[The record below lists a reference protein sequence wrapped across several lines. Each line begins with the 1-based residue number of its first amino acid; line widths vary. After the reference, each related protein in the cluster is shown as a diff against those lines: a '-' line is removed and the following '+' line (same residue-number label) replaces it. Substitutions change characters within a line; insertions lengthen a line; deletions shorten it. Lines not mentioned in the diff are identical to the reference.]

1 MATGS
6 TPIIPVMPRLE
17 DKKSYTAREFLA
29 GVPGVFLENAV
40 IIGGGSTGCET
51 AECLAESGGRMT
63 VVEMQ
68 DDVVYDVGA
77 LRKFLLTQRMDEKGI
92 IILTQSEA
100 KLVRSG
106 DLIVE
111 KDGNEKSI
119 SGFDMVIWTVG
130 NQPEV
135 GMQKAIEESG
145 LPFFKVGDCVGPRKI
160 TDAIH
165 EGFLRACEI

>member
-1 MATGS
+1 
-6 TPIIPVMPRLE
+6 
-17 DKKSYTAREFLA
+17 
-29 GVPGVFLENAV
+29 
-40 IIGGGSTGCET
+40 
-51 AECLAESGGRMT
+51 MT

-92 IILTQSEA
+92 KILTQSEA

-111 KDGNEKSI
+111 KDGKEESI
-119 SGFDMVIWTVG
+119 SGFDTVIWAVG

-145 LPFFKVGDCVGPRKI
+145 LPFFKVGDCVEPRKI